1 MTVVVV
7 AGNELGLQ
15 DATLN
20 AQGRQDLLG
29 NVGLDNGSG
38 LFINV
43 ATGNLVYTH
52 QDSFLPSRGQDFDL
66 IRTYNSRGTSS
77 DPGEAN
83 DARRPAKPVRPAR
96 PA

>member
-29 NVGLDNGSG
+29 NVG
-38 LFINV
+38 
-43 ATGNLVYTH
+43 
-52 QDSFLPSRGQDFDL
+52 
-66 IRTYNSRGTSS
+66 
-77 DPGEAN
+77 
-83 DARRPAKPVRPAR
+83 
-96 PA
+96 